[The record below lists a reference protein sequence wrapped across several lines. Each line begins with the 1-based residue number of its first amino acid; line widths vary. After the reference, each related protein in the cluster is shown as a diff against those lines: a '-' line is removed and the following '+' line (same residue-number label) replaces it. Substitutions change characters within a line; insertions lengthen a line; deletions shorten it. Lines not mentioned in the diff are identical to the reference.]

1 MELDR
6 VPIKSALAECNVILV
21 VVISCRNKHL
31 VVTLI
36 PQTQSILAEILH
48 VLQHQRSTSVHLHS
62 NIS

>member
-6 VPIKSALAECNVILV
+6 IPIKSALAECNVILV

-36 PQTQSILAEILH
+36 PQTQSILAEIFTCTAA
-48 VLQHQRSTSVHLHS
+48 SEE
-62 NIS
+62 